1 MLVEIYCD
9 KFKTGG
15 KDGKVRPAIV
25 FHEGLNAVIGDE
37 DRSNSIGKSTLL
49 MIIDFVFG
57 GKDYINKCLAVHQ
70 NVGEHNI
77 CFTMKFNNTEYSFM
91 RNTVKYDEVV
101 KCNRQYVPY
110 EDQEPMAIDDYTVFL
125 GEMYGLKF
133 EGLTWRG
140 LMSKHIRVFGR
151 DTMDA
156 SRPLQEAKDE
166 KVADQIKRYLKQF
179 ERYTIV
185 EKQINQAKVAE
196 DEKEAF
202 RKSVAFNHIRMAKND
217 TEYKANEAKAADLQI
232 KENDLAENSSKGLLD
247 LSSMQAQQL
256 SELNSSLI
264 SYTRQRAKVQTQL
277 NSLRREMTEGKK
289 TFKRSYSDLEKFFPG
304 TDFKAIAEIEKFHQG
319 LSKVLQD
326 EFKES
331 EADLAAA
338 YVMLGNEIVKIKE
351 QIAEIKNVPNVTQ
364 AVLKEYALI
373 TTELNNLQAANE
385 NYKTFDQLK
394 KTANDYAETRNKV
407 IASQLSDIQSIVNDK
422 MKDITVE
429 IVRDKNLIPPKLQLE
444 KMNSYSFETK
454 GDDGSGAGQRGLITF
469 DLANM
474 KVSNIPFLVHDA
486 DLMDPIEKPT
496 LTSLIKY
503 YDSLKH
509 QNKQAFVS
517 FRSYEFYAEEIRPTI
532 EKCKVIQLEANG
544 QELFGWAWN
553 KETQSG
559 EEKDDE

>member
-15 KDGKVRPAIV
+15 KNGEVRPPIT

-57 GKDYINKCLAVHQ
+57 GKDYIAKCTAVQ
-70 NVGEHNI
+70 DNVKEHNI
-77 CFTMKFNNTEYSFM
+77 CFTLRFEGVEYSFM
-91 RNTVKYDEVV
+91 RNTVKYNKVI
-101 KCNRQYVPY
+101 KCNRQYIPL
-110 EDQEPMAIDDYTVFL
+110 EGENSMTIDEYTAFL
-125 GEMYGLKF
+125 GKMYGMQF
-133 EGLTWRG
+133 EELTWRG
-140 LMSKHIRVFGR
+140 LMSKHIRIHGR

-156 SRPLQEAKDE
+156 SRPLQEAKDGRQT
-166 KVADQIKRYLKQF
+166 DDIKRYLKQF
-179 ERYTIV
+179 ERYAIV

-202 RKSVAFNHIRMAKND
+202 RKSVSFNHIRMASSNK
-217 TEYKANEAKAADLQI
+217 EYKANKTKIAELQI
-232 KENDLAENSSKGLLD
+232 KENELAENSSKGLLD

-256 SELNSSLI
+256 SELNSNLI
-264 SYTRQRAKVQTQL
+264 SYSRQRARVQTQL
-277 NSLRREMTEGKK
+277 NSLRREMVEGKK

-304 TDFKAIAEIEKFHQG
+304 VEFKTIAEIEKFHQV

-331 EADLAAA
+331 EADLATT
-338 YVMLGNEIVKIKE
+338 YIMLGNEIAKIKE
-351 QIAEIKNVPNVTQ
+351 QIAKIKNIPNVTQ
-364 AVLKEYALI
+364 AVLKEYARI

-385 NYKTFDQLK
+385 NYKTFNGLK
-394 KTANDYAETRNKV
+394 KTAKDYANARDEIIVK
-407 IASQLSDIQSIVNDK
+407 QLSEIQDIVNNK
-422 MKDITVE
+422 MKEITTQ
-429 IVRDKNLIPPKLQLE
+429 IVRDKKLISPALHLE
-444 KMNSYSFETK
+444 KISSYSFDTK

-474 KVSNIPFLVHDA
+474 EVSDIPFVIHDA
-486 DLMDPIEKPT
+486 DLMDPVEKPI
-496 LTSLIKY
+496 LTELIKY
-503 YDSLKH
+503 YDSVKN
-509 QNKQAFVS
+509 QKKQAFVS

-553 KETQSG
+553 KEK
-559 EEKDDE
+559 ENE

>member
-15 KDGKVRPAIV
+15 KDGEVRLPIT

-57 GKDYINKCLAVHQ
+57 GNDYITKCTAVQ
-70 NVGEHNI
+70 DNVKEHNI
-77 CFTMKFNNTEYSFM
+77 CFTLRFEGLEYSFM
-91 RNTVKYDEVV
+91 RNTVKYNEVI
-101 KCNRQYVPY
+101 KCNRQYIPLKD
-110 EDQEPMAIDDYTVFL
+110 EDPMMIDEYTAFL
-125 GEMYGLKF
+125 GKMYGMQF

-140 LMSKHIRVFGR
+140 LMSKHIRVHGR

-156 SRPLQEAKDE
+156 SRPLQEAKDGRQS
-166 KVADQIKRYLKQF
+166 DDIKRYLKQF
-179 ERYTIV
+179 ERYAIV

-202 RKSVAFNHIRMAKND
+202 RKSVSFNHIRMASGDK
-217 TEYKANEAKAADLQI
+217 EYKANETKIAELQI
-232 KENDLAENSSKGLLD
+232 KENELAENSSKGLLD
-247 LSSMQAQQL
+247 LNSMQAQRL
-256 SELNSSLI
+256 SELNSNLI
-264 SYTRQRAKVQTQL
+264 SYSRQRARVQSQL
-277 NSLRREMTEGKK
+277 NSLRREMIEGKK

-304 TDFKAIAEIEKFHQG
+304 IEFKAIAEIDKFHQG

-331 EADLAAA
+331 EADLATT
-338 YVMLGNEIVKIKE
+338 YVMLGNEITKIKE
-351 QIAEIKNVPNVTQ
+351 QIAEIKNIPNVTQ
-364 AVLKEYALI
+364 AVLNEYARI

-385 NYKTFDQLK
+385 NYKTFDELK
-394 KTANDYAETRNKV
+394 KTAKNYAETRDKI
-407 IASQLSDIQSIVNDK
+407 IARQLSEIQDIVNKK
-422 MKDITVE
+422 MKEITTQ
-429 IVRDKNLIPPKLQLE
+429 IVRDKKLISPVLQLE
-444 KMNSYSFETK
+444 KMKSYSFETK

-474 KVSNIPFLVHDA
+474 EVSNIPFIVHDA
-486 DLMDPIEKPT
+486 DLMDPVEKPV
-496 LTSLIKY
+496 LTELIKY
-503 YDSLKH
+503 YDSVKN
-509 QNKQAFVS
+509 QKRQAFVS

-553 KETQSG
+553 KEK
-559 EEKDDE
+559 ENE

>member
-15 KDGKVRPAIV
+15 KNGEVRPPIT

-57 GKDYINKCLAVHQ
+57 GKDYIAKCTAVQ
-70 NVGEHNI
+70 DNVKEHNI
-77 CFTMKFNNTEYSFM
+77 CFTLRFEGVEYSFM
-91 RNTVKYDEVV
+91 RNTVKYNKVI
-101 KCNRQYVPY
+101 KCNRQYIPL
-110 EDQEPMAIDDYTVFL
+110 EGENSMTIDEYTAFL
-125 GEMYGLKF
+125 GKMYGMQF
-133 EGLTWRG
+133 EELTWRG
-140 LMSKHIRVFGR
+140 LMSKHIRIHGR

-156 SRPLQEAKDE
+156 SRPLQEAKDGRQT
-166 KVADQIKRYLKQF
+166 DDIKRYLKQF
-179 ERYTIV
+179 ERYAIV

-202 RKSVAFNHIRMAKND
+202 RKSVSFNHIRMASSNK
-217 TEYKANEAKAADLQI
+217 EYKANKTKIAELQI
-232 KENDLAENSSKGLLD
+232 KENELAENSSKGLLD

-256 SELNSSLI
+256 SELNSNLI
-264 SYTRQRAKVQTQL
+264 SYSRQRARVQTQL
-277 NSLRREMTEGKK
+277 NSLRREMVEGKK

-304 TDFKAIAEIEKFHQG
+304 VEFKTIAEIEKFHQV

-331 EADLAAA
+331 EADLATT
-338 YVMLGNEIVKIKE
+338 YIMLGNEIAKIKE
-351 QIAEIKNVPNVTQ
+351 QIAKIKNIPNVTQ
-364 AVLKEYALI
+364 AVLKEYARI

-385 NYKTFDQLK
+385 NYKTFNGLK
-394 KTANDYAETRNKV
+394 KTAKDYANARDEIIVK
-407 IASQLSDIQSIVNDK
+407 QLSEIQDIVNNK
-422 MKDITVE
+422 MKKITTQ
-429 IVRDKNLIPPKLQLE
+429 IVRDKKLISPALHLE
-444 KMNSYSFETK
+444 KISSYSFDTK

-474 KVSNIPFLVHDA
+474 EVSDIPFVIHDA
-486 DLMDPIEKPT
+486 DLMDPVEKPI
-496 LTSLIKY
+496 LTELIKY
-503 YDSLKH
+503 YDSVKN
-509 QNKQAFVS
+509 QKKQAFVS

-553 KETQSG
+553 KEK
-559 EEKDDE
+559 ENE